1 MDEIRQVFGS
11 LTVDTVIVALA
22 ALTAIYKLYKK
33 AESEVIKKYKAEE
46 EEKKKVQ
53 QLMDQVPAWQK
64 QNTQLRQEL
73 TAAIEEVKG
82 VQVKN
87 SAKLEEVARHMYEND
102 ATTARYRILRFNDE
116 ILHGTHHTKEH
127 FDQILG
133 DINSYES
140 YCSSHPE
147 YENNKAVLAIE
158 NIKKV
163 YQSCTAKN
171 DFL

>member
-1 MDEIRQVFGS
+1 MDEIIQVFGS
-11 LTVDTVIVALA
+11 LSVETVLVALA
-22 ALTAIYKLYKK
+22 GLAAIFKLYKK
-33 AESEVIKKYKAEE
+33 AEREVIKKYKADE
-46 EEKKKVQ
+46 EEKKKIQ
-53 QLMDQVPAWQK
+53 MLMDQVPKWQ
-64 QNTQLRQEL
+64 QENTRLRQDL
-73 TAAIEEVKG
+73 TAAIEEIKG
-82 VQVKN
+82 AQVEN
-87 SAKLEEVARHMYEND
+87 SKRLESLSRHLYEND

-116 ILHGTHHTKEH
+116 ILHGTLHTKEH

-133 DINSYES
+133 DINAYEN
-140 YCSSHPE
+140 YCGSHPE